1 MKAILVD
8 DEPDGI
14 RTLQKDAGAALPASK
29 NSGNL
34 FQRRHRQ
41 NKQIAENRPGR

>member
-14 RTLQKDAGAALPASK
+14 RTLHKMLGTALPTGKSMQQHVPMQ
-29 NSGNL
+29 L
-34 FQRRHRQ
+34 QRN
-41 NKQIAENRPGR
+41 NK